1 MTKASHPRLALL
13 LHFICFPAIYIASSL
28 ALPAEPQNQN
38 DIPIGRNV
46 QNLVDTLTADP
57 DIRYRKSMMVVCYI
71 AVDHGDHD
79 PEQFHDYPLS
89 SNIGDFRDIRC
100 IFRYGGPIADARRS
114 LFQVQNEWPL
124 RWDQWGPP
132 SDGFYY
138 PFEYLTFS
146 WRKAVGYMSAERANR
161 LLKAHG
167 HRGPYALVSLGKTR
181 AHPDGAW
188 CFLNVQIPDGA
199 GGGERHY
206 FVDVRTGRVEET
218 QSCGWEP

>member
-1 MTKASHPRLALL
+1 MVSSHV
-13 LHFICFPAIYIASSL
+13 
-28 ALPAEPQNQN
+28 LPAELQSQN
-38 DIPIGRNV
+38 DITIGRNV

-79 PEQFHDYPLS
+79 PDHFHEYPLS

-100 IFRYGGPIADARRS
+100 MFRYGGPVADEKHS
-114 LFQVQNEWPL
+114 WFQVQNRWPL
-124 RWDQWGPP
+124 HWDQWEPP
-132 SDGFYY
+132 SGSFYY
-138 PFEYLTFS
+138 HWLNLSFS
-146 WRKAVGYMSAERANR
+146 WRKAVRYMSAERANR

-167 HRGPYALVSLGKTR
+167 HRGPYALVSLGKTT

-188 CFLNVQIPDGA
+188 CFLNVQIPDPD
-199 GGGERHY
+199 GGGQRTY

-218 QSCGWEP
+218 QYCDGRTRGEQENWGIPRNLTVIPTADY